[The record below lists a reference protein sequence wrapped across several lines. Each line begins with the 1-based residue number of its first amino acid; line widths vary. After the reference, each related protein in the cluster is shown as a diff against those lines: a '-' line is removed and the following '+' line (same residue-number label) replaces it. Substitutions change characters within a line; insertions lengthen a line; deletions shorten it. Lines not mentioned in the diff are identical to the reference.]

1 MGSIFGFTGKDLGI
15 QKMNSKLKHWNP
27 NRENIVQS
35 DSYSNGALELF
46 KTPECH
52 LTPQPLQIRNLT
64 ISFDGRIDNRKELS
78 ESLSLSEEGHN
89 ADIEFIHSAYLKWG
103 KGCVKHLIGDFAFS
117 VWDENSDEL
126 FLTRDH
132 FGVKPIFYSIYKEQI
147 IFSSE
152 IKGILAIND
161 FKPITNERYIAAQ
174 FSGLQ
179 LQRSE
184 TIYSNVKSIPYGCY
198 LTFKNGELNVN
209 RYWDLGMN
217 NIPIPSNPDNQFKE
231 FERLFNQSVSKRLR
245 RVGNIGAEIS
255 GGLDSTGIGAV
266 AMEHLG
272 NGYPFYGYCFGKAS
286 KTEEEFASK
295 DDSELAKE
303 FCIQYGIQA
312 NLTVVNELDLSAE
325 DYIKYNHQIIDDL
338 ENNGVP
344 LFSTSFLPKAK
355 KQELNVMLS
364 GWAGDQVVTN
374 TCGGFYE
381 AKANKGMTL
390 SLWKELKT
398 NNSFIKACLKLALYI
413 AKSIFKPTKKRN
425 KKVGIKRINDLKLEE
440 KFIKK
445 NELLNILPSRYYL
458 KGCTNIQA
466 YQKANL
472 LHPAVLQRVVNHGLI
487 GKHFG
492 IDYRF
497 PMLDLRLIE
506 YLHCLPFSTVAPKGK
521 TRYLFKKLMKGKI
534 PNGVINLH
542 KSFVATTPFAMEFFI
557 KNKNYINEI
566 WDECEKENISKFF
579 SEHNADPRVTLK
591 KIQLSEKL
599 AFI

>member
-52 LTPQPLQIRNLT
+52 LTPQPLQIKNLT
-64 ISFDGRIDNRKELS
+64 ISLEGRIDNRKELS
-78 ESLSLSEEGHN
+78 EVLNLSEEGQN

-103 KGCVKHLIGDFAFS
+103 KDCVKHLIGDFAFS
-117 VWDENSDEL
+117 VWNENSDEL
-126 FLTRDH
+126 FLARDH
-132 FGVKPIFYSIYKEQI
+132 FGVKPLFYSIYKEQI

-152 IKGILAIND
+152 IKGILAID
-161 FKPITNERYIAAQ
+161 GFKPITNERYIAAQ
-174 FSGLQ
+174 FSAFQ
-179 LQRSE
+179 LEKNE
-184 TIYSNVKSIPYGCY
+184 TIYSNVKSLANGCY
-198 LTFKNGELNVN
+198 LTFKNGALNIN
-209 RYWDLGMN
+209 KYWDLGMN
-217 NIPIPSNPDNQFKE
+217 NVTIPSNSEKQFKE
-231 FERLFNQSVSKRLR
+231 FERLFYQSVSKRLR
-245 RVGNIGAEIS
+245 RAGNIGAEIS

-272 NGYPFYGYCFGKAS
+272 NGYPFYSYCFGNAS
-286 KTEEEFASK
+286 KTEVEFASK

-303 FCIQYGIQA
+303 CCIQYGIEA
-312 NLTVVNELDLSAE
+312 KLNVVSELDLSAE
-325 DYIKYNHQIIDDL
+325 DYIKYNNQIIDDL

-381 AKANKGMTL
+381 AKANKGMIL

-398 NNSFIKACLKLALYI
+398 NNSFINACLKLAFYLL
-413 AKSIFKPTKKRN
+413 KSILKPFRKSN
-425 KKVGIKRINDLKLEE
+425 KETAIKRINQLKLEE
-440 KFIKK
+440 EFIKK
-445 NELLNILPSRYYL
+445 HNLLNIIHSRYYL
-458 KGCTNIQA
+458 KNCTNIQS
-466 YQKANL
+466 YQKTNL
-472 LHPAVLQRVVNHGLI
+472 LHLGIIQRTVNHGLI
-487 GKHFG
+487 GKHFR

-521 TRYLFKKLMKGKI
+521 TRFLFKKLMKGKI
-534 PNGVINLH
+534 PDGILNLH
-542 KSFVATTPFAMEFFI
+542 KSSVPTTPFAIEFFLQ
-557 KNKNYINEI
+557 NKDSINEV
-566 WDECEKENISKFF
+566 WDDCEKENVSKFF
-579 SEHNADPRVTLK
+579 SNNNSDPRITLK

-599 AFI
+599 AFT